1 MSSGLISWSF
11 CCTVYK
17 YMYVVIETRLEVYK
31 TCVLIVH
38 ERYSVLLTQL
48 FRVSTFSKA
57 NLDLMLNLFVNDL
70 PVGNGITWLVT

>member
-1 MSSGLISWSF
+1 M
-11 CCTVYK
+11 CPYT
-17 YMYVVIETRLEVYK
+17 YV
-31 TCVLIVH
+31 VH

-57 NLDLMLNLFVNDL
+57 DLDLMLNLFVNDL